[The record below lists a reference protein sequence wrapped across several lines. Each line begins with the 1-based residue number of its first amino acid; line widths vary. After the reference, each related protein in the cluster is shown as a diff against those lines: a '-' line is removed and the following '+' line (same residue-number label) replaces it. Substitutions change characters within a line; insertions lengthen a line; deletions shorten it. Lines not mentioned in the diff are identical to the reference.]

1 MSDLMW
7 VGTEETRQ
15 WVGDDARVHLLDHPG
30 GTVTPKQLPDVTE
43 LHKLHRPHRL
53 ASPSSRPTLCNM
65 NYFCILEDESNAL
78 DHTKY
83 FLYKILKM
91 YRRHL
96 VVNIIIPF
104 GLNIFRLLITH
115 IPICVSC
122 TAVNSTHCS
131 QPLPPPH
138 PINIF

>member
-7 VGTEETRQ
+7 ARTEETRQ
-15 WVGDDARVHLLDHPG
+15 WWGMMRECPCWTTQVVAVA
-30 GTVTPKQLPDVTE
+30 PKQPPDVTE
-43 LHKLHRPHRL
+43 LHKLRRLHRL
-53 ASPSSRPTLCNM
+53 ASLSSHPALCNM

-83 FLYKILKM
+83 FLYNILIL

-96 VVNIIIPF
+96 VVNIIIPW
-104 GLNIFRLLITH
+104 GLNFFRLLITH

>member
-1 MSDLMW
+1 
-7 VGTEETRQ
+7 
-15 WVGDDARVHLLDHPG
+15 
-30 GTVTPKQLPDVTE
+30 
-43 LHKLHRPHRL
+43 
-53 ASPSSRPTLCNM
+53 
-65 NYFCILEDESNAL
+65 
-78 DHTKY
+78 
-83 FLYKILKM
+83 M

-138 PINIF
+138 PINIQIINTMQISNTIKTPSVISIPTSAERSSLVRSLYG